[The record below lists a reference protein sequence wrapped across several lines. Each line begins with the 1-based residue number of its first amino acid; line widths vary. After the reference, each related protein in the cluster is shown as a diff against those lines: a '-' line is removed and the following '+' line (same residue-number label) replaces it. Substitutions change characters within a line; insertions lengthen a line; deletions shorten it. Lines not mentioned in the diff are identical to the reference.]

1 MNQYLKILFFINF
14 CVNNFLM
21 SAQLN
26 YGDAICLYRNG
37 TNPFFL
43 STKTTDSGYI
53 PAAKKFNLVETNE
66 SIKFYLQPGRS
77 DRRIDGCG
85 QNNKVQSGD
94 IIRLETST
102 HSKTSRPS
110 YLAYDYSSGLVAER
124 TPRLYQSA
132 FEPQSPV
139 PLTPNISG
147 YLFKILKVNSTTSTI
162 SEGDSIVLVGYYK
175 NNSMIA
181 PFYLGAKEQA
191 ADPNQADL
199 IFASS
204 MTQDN
209 PAGFPEK
216 HCWFV
221 STIIANAYISD
232 ALDNKPIVNKD
243 NSDLTAGI
251 PSGLSNIN
259 FFQKPTI
266 PLRYGDGFVL
276 KHKEHGTYLSLSGGE
291 FSPVI
296 ATTELKNASKWL
308 AEVGNEVYSY
318 GLNNYKLG
326 TPLVSG
332 DYIRMGNFDYFNPT
346 GRDLRQYM
354 FSFSRPQTP
363 FPNGRLIAYCHK
375 FGACTRIYK
384 FGGSVGSPI
393 LRGDP
398 VYIYSYY
405 RSNQY
410 GIQPETDQYLGSA
423 NNSVGINKEVFVYQS
438 RPLSSNIPP
447 NFSTQYLWVI
457 EDIYPNAQESLPAS
471 GNWSLSGVG
480 GTGVENINSP
490 NMWPSVSS
498 RQF

>member
-26 YGDAICLYRNG
+26 YGDAICLYLNG
-37 TNPFFL
+37 TNSFFL

-66 SIKFYLQPGRS
+66 SIKFYIQPGNSINRF
-77 DRRIDGCG
+77 DDCG
-85 QNNKVQSGD
+85 QNNKVKSGD

-102 HSKTSRPS
+102 HSKTNQPS
-110 YLAYDYSSGLVAER
+110 YLGYNYSSGLGAER
-124 TPRLYQSA
+124 TPILYKSA
-132 FEPQSPV
+132 FENPASTS
-139 PLTPNISG
+139 LKPNVLG
-147 YLFKILKVNSTTSTI
+147 YVFKIFKINPTVDTI
-162 SEGDSIVLVGYYK
+162 SEGDSIVLAAYYK
-175 NNSMIA
+175 NSSTFI
-181 PFYLGAKEQA
+181 PFYLGAKESVN
-191 ADPNQADL
+191 DKNQADL
-199 IFASS
+199 IFAYST
-204 MTQDN
+204 TQDN
-209 PAGFPEK
+209 PTDFPAK
-216 HCWFV
+216 YSWFV

-232 ALDNKPIVNKD
+232 ALVYDNKPIVNKD
-243 NSDLTAGI
+243 ISDLNTSI
-251 PSGLSNIN
+251 PPVLSNVTLN
-259 FFQKPTI
+259 SNQKV

-276 KHKEHGTYLSLSGGE
+276 RHKEHGTYLSLSGGE

-296 ATTELKNASKWL
+296 ATTELTTASKWL
-308 AEVGNEVYSY
+308 AEVGDEVYSY
-318 GLNNYKLG
+318 GLNNNNRLG
-326 TPLVSG
+326 VPLKSG

-363 FPNGRLIAYCHK
+363 FPNGKLIAYCHK

-384 FGGSVGSPI
+384 YGGNVGSPI
-393 LRGDP
+393 LKGDT

-410 GIQPETDQYLGSA
+410 GIQPETDQYLGS
-423 NNSVGINKEVFVYQS
+423 GINKEVFVYQS
-438 RPLSSNIPP
+438 RPLSSNIPQ
-447 NFSTQYLWVI
+447 NFSTQYLWIV
-457 EDIYPNAQESLPAS
+457 EDIYPNSQESLPAS

-490 NMWPSVSS
+490 NIWPSVSS